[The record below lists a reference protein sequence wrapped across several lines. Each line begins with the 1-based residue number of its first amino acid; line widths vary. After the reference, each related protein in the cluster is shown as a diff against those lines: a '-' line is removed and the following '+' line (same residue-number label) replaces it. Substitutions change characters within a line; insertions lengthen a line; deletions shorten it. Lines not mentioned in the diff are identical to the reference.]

1 MTIPADYIPKCVE
14 KLHSHICNKEDKV
27 DELMMIK
34 SMKWRKILL
43 Q

>member
-1 MTIPADYIPKCVE
+1 MRIPADYIPKCVE
-14 KLHSHICNKEDKV
+14 KLNSDIRSKEDEV